1 MKRIVLCMSV
11 MFLFVLLA
19 CNSGKKGEN
28 SKMDSDIGDILQKSL
43 VELQADSG
51 YVLVIDTAG
60 QVKVSVNMVLG
71 ADGKYEKG
79 SNRIF
84 SAQSEMGSLLMPFAL
99 IPALEDGLITW
110 NDSIEIPGD
119 TLMHDGVSI
128 TDENTRMARTGK
140 ITVKDIVAT
149 SSNIGMAKI
158 LLENYEEQPMMF
170 TQKLK
175 LIRIVNVPSPDDTK
189 TFLGVGQGYGV
200 TMTPAE
206 MLSFYY
212 TVSKNDTT
220 LCSDTTMMGIR
231 EILDETVAS
240 GLGMSA
246 LSEKVKIA
254 GKTGSAITEDE
265 VKSEFCGYFPA
276 DAPQYTCLVVISNP
290 KNSQPIEKIAG
301 DTFRQIAEY
310 IIEK

>member
-1 MKRIVLCMSV
+1 
-11 MFLFVLLA
+11 
-19 CNSGKKGEN
+19 
-28 SKMDSDIGDILQKSL
+28 
-43 VELQADSG
+43 
-51 YVLVIDTAG
+51 
-60 QVKVSVNMVLG
+60 
-71 ADGKYEKG
+71 
-79 SNRIF
+79 
-84 SAQSEMGSLLMPFAL
+84 
-99 IPALEDGLITW
+99 
-110 NDSIEIPGD
+110 
-119 TLMHDGVSI
+119 MHDGVSI

-246 LSEKVKIA
+246 LSEKLKLQV
-254 GKTGSAITEDE
+254 
-265 VKSEFCGYFPA
+265 
-276 DAPQYTCLVVISNP
+276 
-290 KNSQPIEKIAG
+290 
-301 DTFRQIAEY
+301 RQGLPLR
-310 IIEK
+310 KMR